1 MSINNLKNEEQK
13 EIILDNPNLKFE
25 KILSMQNNFECEKI
39 SVEKFDFFHIDEIA
53 YLAIPNYLCFTSDE
67 LFIFKINSYLN
78 LEKIFSL
85 EGHQSPI
92 LLVKNF
98 YDKKN
103 NQNYLITSDDMYLV
117 IIWKVISEKL
127 IIIKQTI
134 TSKYNSEIYSG
145 IILFNNKN
153 TLILTSCDTDVCST
167 EYDLDSG
174 DFKRYIPGTK
184 NNKTFHI
191 LSYGENHIIELCMDK
206 IGFYNLS
213 DEKDIYEINNSQT
226 KGKNNQGCIIKDKLF
241 ITNNSNGTII
251 IIDLIQKVI
260 HKIIDTKSGSNLFS
274 LIEWNSKYLIAT
286 DIKNNSLNII
296 DVNQMKIINC
306 IKVQI
311 NPKYIKK
318 INLERKV
325 YKRNN
330 ILLVLG
336 DKMFFELW
344 IKR

>member
-1 MSINNLKNEEQK
+1 MSLNSLKNEEK

-25 KILSMQNNFECEKI
+25 KILSMQNNLECEKL
-39 SVEKFDFFHIDEIA
+39 SVEKFDFFYLDEIA
-53 YLAIPNYLCFTSDE
+53 YIAIPNYLCFISNE

-78 LEKIFSL
+78 LEKKLSL
-85 EGHQSPI
+85 EGHKSPI

-98 YDKKN
+98 YDKKS

-134 TSKYNSEIYSG
+134 TTKYNYEIYSG
-145 IILFNNKN
+145 IILFNKN
-153 TLILTSCDTDVCST
+153 ILILTSCDTNVCST
-167 EYDLDSG
+167 EYDFESG

-191 LSYGENHIIELCMDK
+191 LNYGENYIVELCKDK

-213 DEKDIYEINNSQT
+213 DEKDIYEINNNQT

-251 IIDLIQKVI
+251 IVNLIQKI
-260 HKIIDTKSGSNLFS
+260 IQKIIDTKSENNLFS

-286 DIKNNSLNII
+286 DINNNALNII

-318 INLERKV
+318 INLERKI

-344 IKR
+344 IKQ

>member
-1 MSINNLKNEEQK
+1 MSLNSLKNEEQ

-25 KILSMQNNFECEKI
+25 KILSMQNNLECEKL
-39 SVEKFDFFHIDEIA
+39 SVEKFDFFYIDEIA
-53 YLAIPNYLCFTSDE
+53 YIAIPNYLCFISNE

-78 LEKIFSL
+78 LEKKLSL
-85 EGHQSPI
+85 EGHKSPI

-98 YDKKN
+98 YDKKG
-103 NQNYLITSDDMYLV
+103 NQNYLITSDDMYMV
-117 IIWKVISEKL
+117 IIWKIISEKL

-134 TSKYNSEIYSG
+134 TTKYDYEIYSG
-145 IILFNNKN
+145 IILFNKN
-153 TLILTSCDTDVCST
+153 ILILTSCDTSVCST
-167 EYDLDSG
+167 EYDFDSG

-191 LSYGENHIIELCMDK
+191 LNYGENYIVELCMDK

-213 DEKDIYEINNSQT
+213 DEKDFYEINNNQT
-226 KGKNNQGCIIKDKLF
+226 KGKNNKGCIIKDKLF

-251 IIDLIQKVI
+251 IVNLNQKIIQ
-260 HKIIDTKSGSNLFS
+260 KIIDTKSENNLFS
-274 LIEWNSKYLIAT
+274 LIEWNSKYLVTT
-286 DIKNNSLNII
+286 DIKNNTLNII

-318 INLERKV
+318 INLKRKI

-344 IKR
+344 IKH